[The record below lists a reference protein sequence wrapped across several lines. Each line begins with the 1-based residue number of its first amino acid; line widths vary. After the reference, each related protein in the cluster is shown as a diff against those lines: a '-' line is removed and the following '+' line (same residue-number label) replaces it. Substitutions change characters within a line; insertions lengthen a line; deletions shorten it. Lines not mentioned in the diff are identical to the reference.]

1 MKAVVNG
8 INNEKVLD
16 FKNFIDDI
24 NGFYFMFEQKSLKQI
39 IIDFCES
46 KDTFIK
52 KQKLSTLRKV
62 LFLSKHNK
70 NILMVF

>member
-52 KQKLSTLRKV
+52 KTEIEYTEEGT
-62 LFLSKHNK
+62 FF
-70 NILMVF
+70 I

>member
-52 KQKLSTLRKV
+52 KQKKSTLRKV
-62 LFLSKHNK
+62 LFLSKYNK